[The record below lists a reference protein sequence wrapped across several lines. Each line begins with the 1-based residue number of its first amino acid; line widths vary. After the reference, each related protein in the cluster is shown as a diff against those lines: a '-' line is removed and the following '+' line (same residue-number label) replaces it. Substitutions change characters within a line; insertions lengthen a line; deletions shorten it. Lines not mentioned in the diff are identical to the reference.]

1 MFSLGLCH
9 QIDHVQN
16 SSLKSSYVKMRFRY
30 CFNSD
35 IDISY
40 TFKIMNQ
47 FLLKISLNLHG
58 NISIEKEVV
67 PKNQKFISVSKRQ
80 QPFIALY
87 SY

>member
-1 MFSLGLCH
+1 MSSLDIANFPKYCIVIKVGLCDK
-9 QIDHVQN
+9 I
-16 SSLKSSYVKMRFRY
+16 SFE
-30 CFNSD
+30 NSD

-47 FLLKISLNLHG
+47 FKLKISLNLHG